1 MGFGFD
7 KEYKPRTA
15 VSESQIDTIADIA
28 ERINKEQNRRQR
40 QSNTINELLRERQ
53 EVLVCLCELAEVNG
67 TDDHDEAISSLRA
80 FIQTLVD
87 YTALG
92 HFEIYERMLSGKERR
107 SGLNRVMHRVYPTI
121 ASTTQAFVDF
131 NDKYEGIDEL
141 DGLSVL
147 NDDLSQIGEN
157 MAERIESEDLILR
170 ELSVDLESPSE
181 IYNL

>member
-1 MGFGFD
+1 M
-7 KEYKPRTA
+7 
-15 VSESQIDTIADIA
+15 SESQIDTIADIA

-53 EVLVCLCELAEVNG
+53 EVLVGLCDLADIKGSGN
-67 TDDHDEAISSLRA
+67 HNEAVSSLKS
-80 FIQTLVD
+80 FIQQLVD

-107 SGLNRVMHRVYPTI
+107 AGLNRVMQRVYPTI
-121 ASTTQAFVDF
+121 ASTTQTFVDF

-141 DGLSVL
+141 DGLTVL
-147 NDDLSQIGEN
+147 NDDLSQIGES
-157 MAERIESEDLILR
+157 MAERIESEDLVLR
-170 ELSVDLESPSE
+170 ELSADLESPSE

>member
-1 MGFGFD
+1 M
-7 KEYKPRTA
+7 
-15 VSESQIDTIADIA
+15 SESQINTIADIA
-28 ERINKEQNRRQR
+28 ERINQEQNRRER
-40 QSNTINELLRERQ
+40 QNNTINELLRERQ
-53 EVLVCLCELAEVNG
+53 EVLVGLCELADINVS
-67 TDDHDEAISSLRA
+67 DDHQGAVTSLKS

-92 HFEIYERMLSGKERR
+92 HFELYERMISGKERR
-107 SGLNRVMHRVYPTI
+107 TGLNRVMQRVYPTI

-141 DGLSVL
+141 DRLSVL

-170 ELSVDLESPSE
+170 ELSSDLENPSE
-181 IYNL
+181 IYSM